1 MKRARFLF
9 LILIA
14 ALSISCI
21 MTVVDDQYPE
31 GSWYPRSEFQKTVA
45 LKPGATLS
53 LENTNG
59 NIKIQGW
66 DQEKVEITAA
76 EKRSYPLSPR
86 ISFYRSQA
94 LEPKI
99 DVQSSDDG
107 IRIKTS
113 SAGDKEDQL
122 RLVHYDL
129 RVPRSVKLDGIH
141 NGQGSIQIS
150 DIFGSLQI
158 GQKDGD
164 VTVKNFSGFADIV
177 LGSGSVEAEL
187 LDVRPEDEVRIK
199 TGRGDIV
206 LYLEASI
213 EAQIDADAPD
223 GGISSDI
230 DLRRPL
236 PAKTVSVRLGEG
248 KSVIMLSTLHG
259 AIKIKK
265 IEN

>member
-1 MKRARFLF
+1 MKRAHILF
-9 LILIA
+9 LVLMA

-21 MTVVDDQYPE
+21 LTVVDDQYPE
-31 GSWYPRSEFQKTVA
+31 GSWYPRNEFRKTMA
-45 LKPGATLS
+45 LKPGGTLS

-59 NIKIQGW
+59 DIKIQGW
-66 DQEKVEITAA
+66 NEEKLEITAI

-99 DVQSSDDG
+99 DVQSSEDAVR
-107 IRIKTS
+107 IRTS
-113 SAGDKEDQL
+113 SAGDKEDEL

-150 DIFGSLQI
+150 DIFGSLQVS
-158 GQKDGD
+158 QKDGD

-206 LYLEASI
+206 LYLEAGI

-248 KSVIMLSTLHG
+248 KAVIMLSTLHG

>member
-1 MKRARFLF
+1 MKRACFLF
-9 LILIA
+9 LVLTV

-21 MTVVDDQYPE
+21 MTVEDSQYPE
-31 GSWYPRSEFQKTVA
+31 GSWFPRSEFLKTVA
-45 LKPGATLS
+45 LKPGAMLS

-107 IRIKTS
+107 VTIKTI
-113 SAGDKEDQL
+113 SAGSKEDEF

-150 DIFGSLQI
+150 DIFGSLVI
-158 GQKDGD
+158 GQKEGD
-164 VTVKNFSGFADIV
+164 VTVKNFSGFVDIV

-199 TGRGDIV
+199 TGQGDIV
-206 LYLEASI
+206 LYLEPGI
-213 EAQIDADAPD
+213 EAQVDADAPD
-223 GGISSDI
+223 GGISSQI
-230 DLRRPL
+230 DLKVPL

-248 KSVIMLSTLHG
+248 KAAIMLSTQHG
-259 AIKIKK
+259 AIKIKNN
-265 IEN
+265 EN